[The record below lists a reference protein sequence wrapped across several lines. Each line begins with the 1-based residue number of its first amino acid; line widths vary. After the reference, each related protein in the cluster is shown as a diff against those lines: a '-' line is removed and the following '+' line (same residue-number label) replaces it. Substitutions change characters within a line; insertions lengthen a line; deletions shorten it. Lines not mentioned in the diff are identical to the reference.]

1 MSTHHRRAFTL
12 VELMIVIAVIGILT
26 GSLVA
31 VLRTGGKGPALQAA
45 QATLSGLVS
54 SARARAALDNNTAT
68 VIIWANSNDSS
79 TYLRRA
85 AIAVRVD
92 TNNDGVVDDYAI
104 QGGIQDLPRGIFFV
118 PENAD
123 SNLPAMLE
131 PLVDWRTPSTLVY
144 TESQAS
150 GNGTTSS
157 STSGKGFKRL
167 EDGSPP
173 QWQNDPD
180 APATYYESIA
190 FDAYGNL
197 VSKVGNNLISYLA
210 VAPGDIATGT
220 SSTDRGVIFRS
231 VDNLRGLKLS
241 AYGLPILLN
250 EKAAFDTN

>member
-118 PENAD
+118 PENAV

-131 PLVDWRTPSTLVY
+131 PHSDWRPPTATLVY

-180 APATYYESIA
+180 APTTYYESIA
-190 FDAYGNL
+190 FDSYGSLSAPNT
-197 VSKVGNNLISYLA
+197 KYIA
-210 VAPGDIATGT
+210 VAPGDIAVGPNTA
-220 SSTDRGVIFRS
+220 DRGVVFRS
-231 VDNLRGLKLS
+231 VDGLRGLKLS
-241 AYGLPILLN
+241 TYGVPIILN
-250 EKAAFDTN
+250 ERNSFRP